1 MISQIY
7 NEYIQAGNPRQLG
20 QNPGVMAWQTIE
32 MAREQLTVLLQEL
45 KSAMH
50 VAGVVEINSATTL
63 KHEPLTMWDEIM
75 YEPVPAGPNPLTVV
89 QEEPGLDSPVL
100 IKNQFIPLPS
110 NGNVSPTYTQLE
122 ISHHIP
128 HADYHLNRI

>member
-1 MISQIY
+1 MNIFRL
-7 NEYIQAGNPRQLG
+7 EIQAKVRQLG
-20 QNPGVMAWQTIE
+20 QNLGVMAWQTIE
-32 MAREQLTVLLQEL
+32 MAHEQLTVLLQEL
-45 KSAMH
+45 KSAMQ

-75 YEPVPAGPNPLTVV
+75 YELVPAGPNPLPVV
-89 QEEPGLDSPVL
+89 QEEPGSDRPVL

-110 NGNVSPTYTQLE
+110 NGNVGPTYTQLE

-128 HADYHLNRI
+128 RAIYHLDRI